1 MQDILD
7 HVGFPVTDYARSLAF
22 YREALAP
29 LGIRLLKEYAL
40 SEDGADG
47 YAGFGR
53 TRPQFWIGTGGSLKG
68 RLHVAFAAKNREEVA
83 AFYAAALAEAER
95 TMDRPAFAR
104 TITPT
109 ITAPSSSIRTA
120 TISRPSRIFRNR
132 PAFFAIL
139 RSPNEY
145 GRWRVTLPPAI
156 SKSNGACYGAS
167 HLPIRPAARMPSPAP
182 RDVWYLGGFLL
193 LRDFLRRLTDGLL
206 DGLLSDRLLTLCCC
220 FSHRISLPLEF
231 ESARTLQT

>member
-68 RLHVAFAAKNREEVA
+68 RLHVAFK
-83 AFYAAALAEAER
+83 
-95 TMDRPAFAR
+95 
-104 TITPT
+104 
-109 ITAPSSSIRTA
+109 
-120 TISRPSRIFRNR
+120 
-132 PAFFAIL
+132 
-139 RSPNEY
+139 
-145 GRWRVTLPPAI
+145 
-156 SKSNGACYGAS
+156 
-167 HLPIRPAARMPSPAP
+167 
-182 RDVWYLGGFLL
+182 
-193 LRDFLRRLTDGLL
+193 
-206 DGLLSDRLLTLCCC
+206 
-220 FSHRISLPLEF
+220 
-231 ESARTLQT
+231 